1 MKITTCLLAA
11 CLALPLWTATA
22 AETPPE
28 EKSEVLSQKELRE
41 LLKDQKNLFNA
52 SVLIFAM
59 KQEEQ
64 EKLRSLYRDDREA
77 ARKFVL
83 DKLEESKQWKQ
94 KSNQQ
99 IQQLARDFR
108 QSKDKEEKA
117 KLRQQLRQMLTEQYN
132 RTSEEI
138 SDRLKMQEQRLNE
151 VRRGYRSRIENADRA
166 IDSQLEKLTHKQ
178 PQNRKKRM
186 KEAADE

>member
-1 MKITTCLLAA
+1 MKIIICLLAA
-11 CLALPLWTATA
+11 CLAFPLWIAAA
-22 AETPPE
+22 AEAPPK

-41 LLKDQKNLFNA
+41 LLTDPKNLFNA
-52 SVLIFAM
+52 SVLIFGM
-59 KQEEQ
+59 KKEEQ

-99 IQQLARDFR
+99 IQQTARDFR
-108 QSKDKEEKA
+108 QSRDKEEKE

-151 VRRGYRSRIENADRA
+151 VRRAYRSRIENADRA
-166 IDSQLEKLTHKQ
+166 IDSQLDKLTHKQ
-178 PQNRKKRM
+178 PANRKKRM
-186 KEAADE
+186 KEASDE